1 MPAMLDRYFDHAAT
15 SPLDPRVLR
24 AMLPWLGERFGNA
37 HSIHSWGRQAR
48 AAVEQAREAV
58 AEALGAESPEQVVF
72 VSGSTEACA
81 TALQQ
86 AAPGWV
92 SPFEHSAVREPAAR
106 LGFRVL
112 SNAGTRCLLPGVG
125 PRDVL
130 VAHLSVSNETGTIF
144 RPRDAAPT
152 PFRLFVD
159 ATQAL
164 GKLDEPAADAD
175 WAAFSAHK
183 IGGPNGVGALFSRYP
198 LERPLILGGGQES
211 GQRGGTLNVA
221 GIVGFAEACRIA
233 TQERSGAWER
243 AAELRAIVLE
253 ELRRVPDHFVNGG
266 ETVVPHI
273 LSVSFLGL
281 EGEALVIELDAEGY
295 AVSAGPACS
304 SGSTEPSPVLLA
316 MGVPDVLARGTVRIS
331 FGPGNTPESARDLGR
346 TLARA
351 VERLRALRP

>member
-1 MPAMLDRYFDHAAT
+1 MLERYFDHAAT
-15 SPLDPRVLR
+15 SPLDPRVLQ

-37 HSIHSWGRQAR
+37 HSIHSWGREAR
-48 AAVEQAREAV
+48 AAVERARETV
-58 AEALGAESPEQVVF
+58 AEALGAEAPEQVVF

-81 TALQQ
+81 TALLQ
-86 AAPGWV
+86 APPGWV

-112 SNAGTRCLLPGVG
+112 PCSGVRCLPPEEEPGG
-125 PRDVL
+125 GMF
-130 VAHLSVSNETGTIF
+130 AHLSVSNETGTVF
-144 RPRDAAPT
+144 HPRAVAPE
-152 PFRLFVD
+152 PCRLLVD

-164 GKLDEPAADAD
+164 GKLDAPAADAD

-183 IGGPNGVGALFSRYP
+183 IGGPKGIGALFSRYP
-198 LERPLILGGGQES
+198 LERPMILGGGQES

-233 TQERSGAWER
+233 MLERAEAWER
-243 AAELRAIVLE
+243 AAKLRAVVLE
-253 ELRRVPDHFVNGG
+253 ELEGVADLRVNGG
-266 ETVVPHI
+266 DAVVPHI

-281 EGEALVIELDAEGY
+281 EGEALVIELDSDGY

-316 MGVPDVLARGTVRIS
+316 MGVPAEWARGTVRIS

-346 TLARA
+346 SLRRA
-351 VERLRALRP
+351 VERLRTMRS

>member
-1 MPAMLDRYFDHAAT
+1 MPAMLERYFDHAAT
-15 SPLDPRVLR
+15 SPLDPRVCR

-37 HSIHSWGRQAR
+37 HSIHSWGREAR
-48 AAVEQAREAV
+48 AAVERAREVV
-58 AEALGAESPEQVVF
+58 AGALGAESPEQVVF

-81 TALQQ
+81 TALLQ
-86 AAPGWV
+86 APPGWV

-112 SNAGTRCLLPGVG
+112 PCSGLRCLPPEGGLGDG
-125 PRDVL
+125 M
-130 VAHLSVSNETGTIF
+130 VAHLSVSNETGTVF
-144 RPRDAAPT
+144 RPRDVAPA
-152 PFRLFVD
+152 PARLFVD

-164 GKLDEPAADAD
+164 GKLDHPAAEAD

-183 IGGPNGVGALFSRYP
+183 VGGPAGIGALFSRYS

-211 GQRGGTLNVA
+211 GQRGGTLNLA

-233 TQERSGAWER
+233 AQERSESWDR

-253 ELRRVPDHFVNGG
+253 ELQRVPDHLVNGG

-273 LSVSFLGL
+273 LSVSFLGV
-281 EGEALVIELDAEGY
+281 EAEALVIELDAIGY

-304 SGSTEPSPVLLA
+304 SASTEPSPVLLA
-316 MGVPDVLARGTVRIS
+316 MGLPADWARGTVRIS

-346 TLARA
+346 ALSRA
-351 VERLRALRP
+351 VERLRAMRS